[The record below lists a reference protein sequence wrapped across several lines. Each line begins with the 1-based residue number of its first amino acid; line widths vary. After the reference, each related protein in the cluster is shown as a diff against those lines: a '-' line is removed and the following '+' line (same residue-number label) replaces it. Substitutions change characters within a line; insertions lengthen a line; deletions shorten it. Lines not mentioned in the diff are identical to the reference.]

1 MSDLNFDVRDLTEQ
15 ISLIKSPEIRRLV
28 IVVLQSVPQRF
39 YIEGAS
45 TTGKYHCP
53 VSQGLGGLVRHTKL
67 LVKFALEMLNLE
79 QFDELKPLKDEL
91 IAALLLH
98 DSIKMGWDNENKWT
112 VFEHPNLAA
121 DFTMKKALE
130 LGNLNKETINRICG
144 AIRSHGGQWNTDK
157 EGNEI
162 VPKPVTRFEQFVHL
176 CDYLASRRWLDVK
189 TEDLN

>member
-1 MSDLNFDVRDLTEQ
+1 M
-15 ISLIKSPEIRRLV
+15 
-28 IVVLQSVPQRF
+28 VLQSVPQRF
-39 YIEGAS
+39 YVEGAS

-79 QFDELKPLKDEL
+79 QFDELRPLKDEL

-130 LGNLNKETINRICG
+130 IGTLKKDSINRICG
-144 AIRSHGGQWNTDK
+144 AIRSHGGQWNRDK
-157 EGNEI
+157 DGREI
-162 VPKPVTRFEQFVHL
+162 LPKPVTRFEQFVHL

-189 TEDLN
+189 IEDLN

>member
-39 YIEGAS
+39 YVEGAS

-79 QFDELKPLKDEL
+79 QFDELKSLKDEL

-121 DFTMKKALE
+121 DFI
-130 LGNLNKETINRICG
+130 ETRDRCCTDDPCPWQDIQGQVGR
-144 AIRSHGGQWNTDK
+144 ADHG
-157 EGNEI
+157 EE
-162 VPKPVTRFEQFVHL
+162 
-176 CDYLASRRWLDVK
+176 
-189 TEDLN
+189 